1 MNRLAWALIVMMA
14 AVCLV
19 GAKVASASPEEK
31 KSSSTHGS
39 AGHVPHDATARCHDG
54 TWSSAQERHGACS
67 SHGGVKT
74 WFGKPPREATA
85 RCKDGSYSKSAS
97 SQGACSS
104 HGGVAYSLEHVKGKK

>member
-1 MNRLAWALIVMMA
+1 MNRLAWALFVMIA

-19 GAKVASASPEEK
+19 GAQVAAASP
-31 KSSSTHGS
+31 THGS

-54 TWSSAQERHGACS
+54 TWSSAQERNGACS

-74 WFGKPPREATA
+74 WFGKPPKEATA

-104 HGGVAYSLEHVKGKK
+104 HGGVAYPLEHVKGKK